1 MTWDDEVETGAT
13 EQVTSKARAAT
24 KQCAYGHRLHTA
36 LESIM
41 SGTNARG
48 RTTMAKTS
56 DKTSAR
62 NRARQA
68 LAAKQRERRERDE
81 RMEAAATRYFTAA
94 DAIEKAQL
102 DAGAA
107 IKALVDEGE
116 PRTEIAD
123 LLGITTRDIKQTLN
137 ALDDQG
143 QTEQSH
149 TSGGDR
155 EGGVVSEPTTNADTS
170 STERRDVA

>member
-1 MTWDDEVETGAT
+1 
-13 EQVTSKARAAT
+13 
-24 KQCAYGHRLHTA
+24 
-36 LESIM
+36 
-41 SGTNARG
+41 
-48 RTTMAKTS
+48 MAKTS